1 MEFTINRILDKTRNM
16 WLTSYILSGFLII
29 SFFVKETTHIYYL
42 TAKPVF
48 YLALGIAFIAA
59 LIEWYKSYKIKSTRQ
74 LGLSLFLS
82 VVLIIYWSLVAT
94 FYIGTHSGV

>member
-1 MEFTINRILDKTRNM
+1 MEFTINRIFDKNRNI
-16 WLTSYILSGFLII
+16 WLTSYIMSGFLII

-48 YLALGIAFIAA
+48 YLSLGIAFIAA
-59 LIEWYKSYKIKSTRQ
+59 LIEWYKSYKLKSTRQ
-74 LGLSLFLS
+74 LGLSLILS
-82 VVLIIYWSLVAT
+82 VVLIIYWSLAAA